1 MLMFIFNIFI
11 IPARDVAVM
20 TMGGPSWDS
29 FMRFYRISLRL
40 HIYYDAFYLSTY
52 ICLVYCEV
60 ILPRTITSTGSGV
73 FVLKILALDRFHL
86 VHTR

>member
-1 MLMFIFNIFI
+1 MLMFIFYTCI
-11 IPARDVAVM
+11 IPARDAAVF
-20 TMGGPSWDS
+20 TVGGSSRAS
-29 FMRFYRISLRL
+29 FMRFYTISLRL
-40 HIYYDAFYLSTY
+40 QVYYDAFYRSTY
-52 ICLVYCEV
+52 ICFVYYEV